1 MQLSDIFLQL
11 GESEFAQLLRAISFG
26 KLKTYKLF
34 DRIKI
39 RLHLAKLNSESMRK
53 AAPRFWTR
61 LSEHDEEFAGDLSQ
75 AILVSHMDM
84 IKAVVDELGIP
95 NEDGFFEKDL
105 DGTKY
110 LTGDWLPRVFEK
122 FKDQYPRSVLLF
134 YLNHLNWE
142 MLKSE
147 EVFQVP
153 A

>member
-11 GESEFAQLLRAISFG
+11 GEPEFAQLLRAISFG

-34 DRIKI
+34 DRMKI
-39 RLHLAKLNSESMRK
+39 RLHLAKLNSESMKK
-53 AAPRFWTR
+53 AAPRFWAR
-61 LSEHDEEFAGDLSQ
+61 MAEHDEEFASELSQ

-84 IKAVVDELGIP
+84 IKAVVDELKIP
-95 NEDGFFEKDL
+95 NEEGFFEKDL
-105 DGTKY
+105 EGAKY
-110 LTGDWLPRVFEK
+110 LIGDWQTNVFDK
-122 FKDQYPRSVLLF
+122 FKDTYPRSVLLF

-142 MLKSE
+142 LLKAE